1 MSVSALGGGGASA
14 SMDPALAAGQ
24 VFHSGW
30 LSKRTDWKDGK
41 PVKHLKYDKRY
52 CTLTAKALLVSVCL
66 SRDAR
71 FLFHA
76 PRPVLTPLTSRR
88 RAVLQR
94 RDGHR

>member
-24 VFHSGW
+24 VFHGGW

-52 CTLTAKALLVSVCL
+52 CTLTAKALLVSFACHVAPA
-66 SRDAR
+66 SRST
-71 FLFHA
+71 LHA
-76 PRPVLTPLTSRR
+76 PC
-88 RAVLQR
+88 
-94 RDGHR
+94 